1 MLNRLEKFLLIH
13 RNSRLTY
20 NIEMFR
26 SLIFV
31 PSNSRRFIDK
41 AKTLNA
47 DVICFDLED
56 SVPINEKTAARQMII
71 QTLKHRAEYKTN
83 MYIRINSFDSG
94 MAFSDLK
101 EIIQNGVDGI
111 VIPKVNDD
119 KEVSDIIRFISI
131 LEDERGIEKGSIRL
145 MPSIETAKGV
155 VNAYFIAKA
164 DQRVNAVIFGVF
176 DFLYDMGLDYAE
188 NDGIEYMY
196 ARGKIPVDAKAAGV
210 AAIDAIWQKVDD
222 IDGLIKDAM
231 AAKRLGYSGKSII
244 HPSQIEPVHEIFI
257 PTKNEIEW
265 AKKVIEALGQTME
278 RGSGRGAVKVEGKM
292 IDAVHYK
299 QAKAI
304 LDINSE
310 SL

>member
-1 MLNRLEKFLLIH
+1 
-13 RNSRLTY
+13 
-20 NIEMFR
+20 MFR

-47 DVICFDLED
+47 DIICFDLED
-56 SVPINEKTAARQMII
+56 SVPVNEKTVAREII
-71 QTLKHRAEYKTN
+71 VQTLKRRTDYKTN
-83 MYIRINSFDSG
+83 VYIRINSFDSG

-111 VIPKVNDD
+111 VIPKVNDED
-119 KEVSDIIRFISI
+119 EVVDIIRFISI
-131 LEDERGIEKGSIRL
+131 LEDERGIKKGSIKL

-164 DQRVNAVIFGVF
+164 DQRVNALIFGVF

-188 NDGIEYMY
+188 NDGIEYIY

-210 AAIDAIWQKVDD
+210 AAIDAIWQNVDD
-222 IDGLIKDAM
+222 TNGLTKDARV
-231 AAKRLGYSGKSII
+231 AKRLGYSGKSII
-244 HPSQIEPVHEIFI
+244 HPCQIDPVHKIFI

-265 AKKVIEALGQTME
+265 AKKVIEALGETME
-278 RGSGRGAVKVEGKM
+278 RGSGRGAVKLEGKM

-304 LDINSE
+304 LNVDS
-310 SL
+310 

>member
-1 MLNRLEKFLLIH
+1 
-13 RNSRLTY
+13 
-20 NIEMFR
+20 MFR

-41 AKTLNA
+41 AKTLTA
-47 DVICFDLED
+47 DITCFDLED
-56 SVPINEKTAARQMII
+56 SVPINEKTAARQMIA
-71 QTLKHRAEYKTN
+71 QTLKDRTEYKTN
-83 MYIRINSFDSG
+83 LYIRINSFNSG

-111 VIPKVNDD
+111 VIPKVND
-119 KEVSDIIRFISI
+119 ENEIVDITRFISI
-131 LEDERGIEKGSIRL
+131 LEDERGIENGSIKL

-155 VNAYFIAKA
+155 VNTYFIAKA
-164 DQRVNAVIFGVF
+164 DHRVNAVIFGVF

-188 NDGIEYMY
+188 NDGVEYTY

-222 IDGLIKDAM
+222 TNGLIKDAIV
-231 AAKRLGYSGKSII
+231 AKRLGYSGKSVI
-244 HPSQIEPVHEIFI
+244 HPSQIEPVHNIFI

-278 RGSGRGAVKVEGKM
+278 KGSGRGAVKLEGKM

-304 LDINSE
+304 LNINSK
-310 SL
+310 LL

>member
-1 MLNRLEKFLLIH
+1 
-13 RNSRLTY
+13 
-20 NIEMFR
+20 MFR

-47 DVICFDLED
+47 DITCFDLED
-56 SVPINEKTAARQMII
+56 SVPINEKTIAREII
-71 QTLKHRAEYKTN
+71 VQTLKRRTDYKTN
-83 MYIRINSFDSG
+83 VYIRINSFDSG

-111 VIPKVNDD
+111 VIPKVNDEN
-119 KEVSDIIRFISI
+119 EVVDIIRFISI
-131 LEDERGIEKGSIRL
+131 LEDERGIKKGSIKL
-145 MPSIETAKGV
+145 IPSIETAKGV

-164 DQRVNAVIFGVF
+164 DQRVNALIFGVF
-176 DFLYDMGLDYAE
+176 DFLYDMGLDYDE
-188 NDGIEYMY
+188 NDGIEYLY

-210 AAIDAIWQKVDD
+210 AAIDAIWQNVDD
-222 IDGLIKDAM
+222 TNGLTKDARV
-231 AAKRLGYSGKSII
+231 AKRLGYSGKSII
-244 HPSQIEPVHEIFI
+244 HPSQIDPVHKIFI

-265 AKKVIEALGQTME
+265 AKKVIEALGETME
-278 RGSGRGAVKVEGKM
+278 RGSGRGAVKLEGKM

-304 LDINSE
+304 LDVDS
-310 SL
+310 